1 MTSRTCNGPATDRDC
16 GALYCPRDPQH
27 EPEPG
32 DSWQDCCDQ
41 CWALRGWSD
50 ELAGDCER
58 DEAYYD
64 RHDPHEP
71 VP

>member
-1 MTSRTCNGPATDRDC
+1 MSVAYPPRLSAGRGQCLGPVMDRDC

-58 DEAYYD
+58 DE
-64 RHDPHEP
+64 E
-71 VP
+71 